1 MGNKYDPDY
10 TGLAEWVY
18 SRANCVILCAVC
30 NISIGGGTSKR
41 DELLRYNMGLYGP
54 DEVLATL
61 RAIAKLSSKD
71 RIPSVIEFEG
81 KEYRIWS

>member
-10 TGLAEWVY
+10 TELAKWVY
-18 SRANCVILCAVC
+18 SRANCVILCGPC
-30 NISIGGGTSKR
+30 NVAIGGGSSKR

-54 DEVLATL
+54 DEVIVTL

-71 RIPSVIEFEG
+71 RIPAHIEFNG
-81 KEYRIWS
+81 KVYHVHN